1 MKKLRWILSIAFLIA
16 GVAGGLYVGGYL
28 LLFKSILTACIALD
42 AGQITA
48 AIIWTT
54 IVKAFLSVIRE
65 IPEVGEKTLA
75 IAERITKRISG
86 EG

>member
-1 MKKLRWILSIAFLIA
+1 MKKLRWILAIAFLIS

-54 IVKAFLSVIRE
+54 IVKAFLSVIVMAVIIFAGFLGFE
-65 IPEVGEKTLA
+65 ISAPK
-75 IAERITKRISG
+75 K
-86 EG
+86 

>member
-1 MKKLRWILSIAFLIA
+1 MKKLRWILAIAFIIA

-48 AIIWTT
+48 SIIWTT
-54 IVKAFLSVIRE
+54 IAKVFLSVIVMSV
-65 IPEVGEKTLA
+65 IIFAGF
-75 IAERITKRISG
+75 IGFGITMPK
-86 EG
+86 EYTD

>member
-1 MKKLRWILSIAFLIA
+1 MKKLRWILSIASLIA

-54 IVKAFLSVIRE
+54 IVKAFLSVIVMSV
-65 IPEVGEKTLA
+65 IIFVGFIGFT
-75 IAERITKRISG
+75 ISTPKK
-86 EG
+86 

>member
-1 MKKLRWILSIAFLIA
+1 MMKKLRQILAIAFLIA

-54 IVKAFLSVIRE
+54 IVKAFLSVIVMSVIIFAGLLGFE
-65 IPEVGEKTLA
+65 ITMPE
-75 IAERITKRISG
+75 
-86 EG
+86 

>member
-1 MKKLRWILSIAFLIA
+1 MKKLRWILAIAFLIA

-48 AIIWTT
+48 AIIWAT
-54 IVKAFLSVIRE
+54 IVKAFLSVIVMAV
-65 IPEVGEKTLA
+65 IIFAGFLGFG
-75 IAERITKRISG
+75 ITMPK
-86 EG
+86 E

>member
-1 MKKLRWILSIAFLIA
+1 MKKLRWILAIAFLIA

-42 AGQITA
+42 AGQLTA

-54 IVKAFLSVIRE
+54 IVKAFLSVIVMSV
-65 IPEVGEKTLA
+65 IIFAGFLGFGITMPE
-75 IAERITKRISG
+75 
-86 EG
+86 

>member
-1 MKKLRWILSIAFLIA
+1 MKKLRWILAIAFLIA
-16 GVAGGLYVGGYL
+16 GVDGGLYVGGYL

-54 IVKAFLSVIRE
+54 IVKAFLSVIVMAV
-65 IPEVGEKTLA
+65 IIFVGFLGFA
-75 IAERITKRISG
+75 ISTPKNN
-86 EG
+86 

>member
-1 MKKLRWILSIAFLIA
+1 MKKLRWILAITFLIA

-28 LLFKSILTACIALD
+28 LLFKSILTACISLD

-54 IVKAFLSVIRE
+54 IVKAFLSVIVMAV
-65 IPEVGEKTLA
+65 IIFAGFLGFG
-75 IAERITKRISG
+75 ITMPK
-86 EG
+86 E

>member
-1 MKKLRWILSIAFLIA
+1 MKKLRWILAIVFLIA
-16 GVAGGLYVGGYL
+16 GGLYFGGYL

-54 IVKAFLSVIRE
+54 IVKAFLSVIVMAV
-65 IPEVGEKTLA
+65 IIFVGFLGFG
-75 IAERITKRISG
+75 ITMPK
-86 EG
+86 E

>member
-1 MKKLRWILSIAFLIA
+1 MKKLRWILAIAFLIA

-48 AIIWTT
+48 SIIWTT
-54 IVKAFLSVIRE
+54 IAKVFLSVIVMSV
-65 IPEVGEKTLA
+65 IIFAGF
-75 IAERITKRISG
+75 IGFGITMPK
-86 EG
+86 EYTD

>member
-1 MKKLRWILSIAFLIA
+1 MKKLRWILATAFLVS
-16 GVAGGLYVGGYL
+16 GVAGGIYVGGYL

-54 IVKAFLSVIRE
+54 IVKAFLSVIVMAV
-65 IPEVGEKTLA
+65 IIFVGF
-75 IAERITKRISG
+75 IGFGITMPK
-86 EG
+86 EYTD

>member
-1 MKKLRWILSIAFLIA
+1 MMKKLRWILAIAFLIA
-16 GVAGGLYVGGYL
+16 GVAGGLYAGGYL

-54 IVKAFLSVIRE
+54 IVKAFLSVIVMSV
-65 IPEVGEKTLA
+65 IIFVGFLGFG
-75 IAERITKRISG
+75 ITMPK
-86 EG
+86 E

>member
-1 MKKLRWILSIAFLIA
+1 MKKLRWILAIAFLIA

-54 IVKAFLSVIRE
+54 IVKAFLSVSVMSVI
-65 IPEVGEKTLA
+65 IFAGLLGFGITMPE
-75 IAERITKRISG
+75 
-86 EG
+86 